1 MIWLQLADSRFAPHA
16 ELLGGWNPNRY
27 NQGVMVREL
36 EAVYEHGVLRPLEP
50 LALPEHQQVRLKLED
65 QAAPQNGVATAAAV
79 NERHEEF
86 RWLAEKSGPYA
97 GQWVALDGSRLVAHG
112 DALATVSEAAR
123 AAGVDRPLLTHLP
136 PEGELPFGGW

>member
-1 MIWLQLADSRFAPHA
+1 MQ
-16 ELLGGWNPNRY
+16 
-27 NQGVMVREL
+27 L

-50 LALPEHQQVRLKLED
+50 LALPEHQRVRLTLED
-65 QAAPQNGVATAAAV
+65 PAALQNGVASVAAV
-79 NERHEEF
+79 NERREEF
-86 RWLAEKSGPYA
+86 QWLAENSDLYA

-112 DALATVSEAAR
+112 DELATVSKAAR